1 MAERI
6 ASGSLAA
13 NTVTQVVFNTWRS
26 SLEIVNRSDEDMWAR
41 VDGTNPVVAA
51 NECIFVPAQSYVIV
65 SNPKLPPGAVSGNS
79 SNCDIRMISAAVC
92 DYTVSAGL

>member
-26 SLEIVNRSDEDMWAR
+26 SIEIVNRSDGDMWAR
-41 VDGTNPVVAA
+41 VDGVNPVVAA
-51 NECIFVPAQSYVIV
+51 NECIFVPAQSYVQV
-65 SNPKLPPGAVSGNS
+65 ANPKLPPSAVSNNS
-79 SNCDIRMISAAVC
+79 TNCDIRMIAAQTC
-92 DYTVSAGL
+92 DYTVSAGV